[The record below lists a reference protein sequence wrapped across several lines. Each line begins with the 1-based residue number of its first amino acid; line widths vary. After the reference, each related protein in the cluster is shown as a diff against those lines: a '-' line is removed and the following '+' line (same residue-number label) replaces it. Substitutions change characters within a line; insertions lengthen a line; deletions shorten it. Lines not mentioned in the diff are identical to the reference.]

1 MQNLKQKDIYS
12 TRDIYLVSTLVTMGF
27 YVVGVDYQIEGVNNR
42 PVGYF
47 SFEDSPELERTVQD
61 YWQGNLVVEPRTFI
75 TNLKGLRS
83 QVSNVYK
90 NPNIDTSDLP
100 RKVDNK
106 S

>member
-1 MQNLKQKDIYS
+1 MKNQNKNYS
-12 TRDIYLVSTLVTMGF
+12 TRDIYLASTLVTLGH
-27 YVVGVDYQIEGVNNR
+27 YVNSVDYQIEGDNNR

-47 SFEDSPELERTVQD
+47 GFENNPELEKAVQD

-90 NPNIDTSDLP
+90 NPNVDLS
-100 RKVDNK
+100 KFDKAVDK
-106 S
+106 KK